1 MNTLLDDPQYW
12 NDRAEEARAK
22 AADMKDPGN
31 KRMMLK
37 IAEGHER
44 QAEQLE
50 QPVLRVSVSSAS
62 KKR

>member
-12 NDRAEEARAK
+12 KDRAEEARAK

-31 KRMMLK
+31 KRTMLK

-44 QAEQLE
+44 QVELLE
-50 QPVLRVSVSSAS
+50 QRVLRDSTAS
-62 KKR
+62 KKE